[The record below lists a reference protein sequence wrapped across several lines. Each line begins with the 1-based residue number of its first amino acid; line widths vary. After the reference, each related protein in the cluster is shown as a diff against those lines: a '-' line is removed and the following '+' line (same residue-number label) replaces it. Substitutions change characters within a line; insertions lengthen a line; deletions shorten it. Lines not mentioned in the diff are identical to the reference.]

1 MGLFWDL
8 LQQSQ
13 ISEQRDRAA
22 TLEERVAQLE
32 DELDRTR
39 RLQRMM
45 LERLETTLGEDIDG
59 DGRIG

>member
-1 MGLFWDL
+1 MGMFWDL

-32 DELDRTR
+32 RELERTR
-39 RLQRMM
+39 TLQRAM
-45 LERLETTLGEDIDG
+45 LQRLEETLGEDIDG
-59 DGRIG
+59 DGKIG